1 MTYQDILYHK
11 DAQILRIT
19 LNRPK
24 VLNAISPNLI
34 MELKDAAQ
42 RAAEDDDVKVVIV
55 SGAGRAFSAGVD
67 LKAARASFQ
76 SGQFAASQMN
86 ENGVRFINLIETMPK
101 VTIAM
106 VHGYCFTGALEL
118 MLAFDLVYC
127 SESVKIGD
135 THAKWGILP
144 KWGMTQRLG
153 RKVGILKARELSFT
167 AQPVSGKEAERLGLV
182 NRAIPDER
190 LEEEVHQVAQQ
201 ILSNSQ
207 QTIAVFKGLYYQSQ
221 QTHLPEG
228 LKIEADIDVPITDR
242 VEFLKN
248 FEKNK

>member
-1 MTYQDILYHK
+1 MDYQDLIYK
-11 DAQILRIT
+11 KEAEILRIT

-24 VLNAISPNLI
+24 VLNALSPNLI
-34 MELKDAAQ
+34 TELRHAAQ
-42 RAAEDDDVKVVIV
+42 QATEDDEVKIVIV

-67 LKAARASFQ
+67 LKAVGESFE
-76 SGQFAASQMN
+76 SGTFTASQIN
-86 ENGVRFINLIETMPK
+86 DNGVQFINLIETMPK

-167 AQPVSGKEAERLGLV
+167 AKAISGKEAERIGLV
-182 NRAIPDER
+182 NRAISDEH
-190 LEEEVHQVAQQ
+190 LETEVAQVAQQ

-207 QTIAVFKGLYYQSQ
+207 QTVAVIKGLYYQSQ
-221 QTHLPEG
+221 QTTLEEG
-228 LKIEADIDVPITDR
+228 LAIELSTNVPITDR
-242 VEFLKN
+242 AEFIKN

>member
-1 MTYQDILYHK
+1 MDYQDLIYQK
-11 DAQILRIT
+11 EAEIVRIT

-24 VLNAISPNLI
+24 VLNALSPNLI
-34 MELKDAAQ
+34 TELRGAAQ
-42 RAAEDDDVKVVIV
+42 RAAEDDEVKIVIV

-67 LKAARASFQ
+67 LKAVGASFE
-76 SGQFAASQMN
+76 SGTFTASQIN
-86 ENGVRFINLIETMPK
+86 DNGVQFINLIETMPK

-153 RKVGILKARELSFT
+153 RKVGVLKARELSFT
-167 AQPVSGKEAERLGLV
+167 AKAVSGKEAERIGLV
-182 NRAIPDER
+182 NRAFPDEQ
-190 LEEEVHQVAQQ
+190 LEAEVQQVVQQ

-207 QTIAVFKGLYYQSQ
+207 QTVAVIKGLYYQSQ
-221 QTHLPEG
+221 QTTLEEG
-228 LKIEADIDVPITDR
+228 LAIELGTNVPITDR
-242 VEFLKN
+242 AEFIKN

>member
-1 MTYQDILYHK
+1 MKYEDIIYK
-11 DAQILRIT
+11 KEEQVLRLT

-24 VLNAISPNLI
+24 VLNALTPNL
-34 MELKDAAQ
+34 MAELKDAAQ
-42 RAAEDDDVKVVIV
+42 RAAQDDEVKVVIV

-67 LKAARASFQ
+67 LKAVRASFKE
-76 SGQFAASQMN
+76 GQLSASQMG
-86 ENGVRFINLIETMPK
+86 ENGIAFMELMETMPK

-127 SESVKIGD
+127 AESVKIGD

-144 KWGMTQRLG
+144 KWGMTQRLW

-167 AQPVSGKEAERLGLV
+167 AKAVSGKQAERIGLV
-182 NRAIPDER
+182 NRAFPDER
-190 LEEEVHQVAQQ
+190 LEDEVDQIVKQ

-207 QTIAVFKGLYYQSQ
+207 QTVAVIKQLYHESQ
-221 QTHLPEG
+221 NTSLAEG
-228 LKIEADIDVPITDR
+228 LAIELNTNVAITDR
-242 VEFLKN
+242 ADFLKN